1 MELRHFRY
9 FVALAEELHFGRA
22 AARLHIVQPALS
34 KQISGLEGELG
45 VRLFERTKRQVRLT
59 EPGEVFLEESR
70 RVLGD
75 VEAAVESVRRAAR
88 GEIGRLGIG
97 FIGPATYS
105 ILPDMLK
112 AYRERFP
119 GVALDLHEWTTA
131 EQVKRLHEGS
141 IQVGF
146 VRLPVDDDGLV
157 LETVL
162 GEPVVVVLPGDHPLA
177 GLESVPLEAL
187 SKEPFVLIPRRR
199 EPGLHDHYV
208 SLCRKA
214 GFSPRVVQE
223 ANRINTIVGLVA
235 AGMGVSFAPAS
246 VRRLQRP
253 GVAYRPL
260 RDPSPALE
268 MAVAR
273 LRRDPPP
280 VLRSFL
286 EVVEEFSSGGALPA
300 AGEPPRSAPASPHA

>member
-22 AARLHIVQPALS
+22 AEKLHIVQPALS

-59 EPGEVFLEESR
+59 EPGKVFLEEAR
-70 RVLGD
+70 RVLGGA
-75 VEAAVESVRRAAR
+75 ETAVESVRRAAR
-88 GEIGRLGIG
+88 GESGRLGIG
-97 FIGPATYS
+97 FIGPATYGD
-105 ILPDMLK
+105 LPDMLR

-119 GVALDLHEWTTA
+119 GVALDLHEWTTT
-131 EQVKRLHEGS
+131 EQLKRLHEGS

-162 GEPVVVVLPGDHPLA
+162 REPVVVVLPGDHPLA

-199 EPGLHDHYV
+199 EPGLYDSYIT
-208 SLCRKA
+208 LCRGA

-253 GVAYRPL
+253 CVVYRPL
-260 RDPSPALE
+260 RDPSPTLE

-280 VLRSFL
+280 VLRAFL
-286 EVVEEFSSGGALPA
+286 EVVEEFSSGPTA
-300 AGEPPRSAPASPHA
+300 PR